1 MQIWGFQQ
9 LAFGF
14 SVKENNHKYGLNSKI
29 SPRVFFQIPKIKVE
43 NNINTKWLNYFRN
56 LKQSQVVFR
65 MGVLRTVL
73 PNTQIA

>member
-29 SPRVFFQIPKIKVE
+29 SPEVFFNYLGDTKV
-43 NNINTKWLNYFRN
+43 NGRK
-56 LKQSQVVFR
+56 
-65 MGVLRTVL
+65 
-73 PNTQIA
+73 